1 MNTPTALATAVTGTT
16 TGRVSSALVA
26 GTLAIPPSFPVALAE
41 DKLQAVQS
49 RVATFNFAQM
59 ATGELVQLGQGPTV
73 ALNQMLDQV
82 LARIN
87 KQENPQVFKL
97 VDTLSQE
104 LAKEK
109 IAELSEQILDAK
121 PSLWHRVMGI
131 FSKTALQK
139 GLDNAYEELGRV
151 TRAKSQNLSTFVQK
165 LEHDL
170 QKEMQKLTDELRQI
184 EQVKE
189 NYRLLLNDFA
199 AEVLFLNNAL
209 SKAQAEM
216 PALLAAVENDV
227 VAQQDL
233 QDRVQALE
241 SVALSREA
249 MLTRLPAEQMVIRQ
263 VQNAGVSTIQ
273 ELTVTMGD
281 RFGSIRMTLVAL
293 HGANM
298 VRNVQRLGQANANL
312 DSQLQAARGSLMKN
326 VVATAANAPGNNR
339 LEQANNLKQVVENT
353 KELQAIVDASRIENA
368 RKFAESRQTMEDTRK
383 DMLELGKVIQ
393 PGRAMT
399 F

>member
-1 MNTPTALATAVTGTT
+1 MNTPTALNATMIGTT
-16 TGRVSSALVA
+16 TGRTSSALVA
-26 GTLAIPPSFPVALAE
+26 GSLVVPPSFPVALPE
-41 DKLQAVQS
+41 DKITAIES
-49 RVATFNFAQM
+49 RVATFNFSQTP
-59 ATGELVQLGQGPTV
+59 TGELVLLGQGPTV

-104 LAKEK
+104 IAKEK
-109 IAELSEQILDAK
+109 IGELSEQILNAK
-121 PSLWHRVMGI
+121 PSFLNRVLGI
-131 FSKTALQK
+131 FSKSALQK
-139 GLDNAYEELGRV
+139 GLDDAYEELGRV
-151 TRAKSQNLSTFVQK
+151 TRSKSQNLSTVVQK
-165 LEHDL
+165 LESDL
-170 QKEMQKLTDELRQI
+170 AKEMQKLTEELRQI
-184 EQVKE
+184 EQVKD

-199 AEVLFLNNAL
+199 CEVLFLNNVL
-209 SKAQAEM
+209 SKAQAEL

-263 VQNAGVSTIQ
+263 VQNAGISTLQ

-312 DSQLQAARGSLMKN
+312 DNQLQAARATLMKT
-326 VVATAANAPGNNR
+326 VVSTAANAPGNNR
-339 LEQANNLKQVVENT
+339 LDQANNLKMVVENS
-353 KELQAIVDASRIENA
+353 KELQSIVDSARVENA
-368 RKFAESRQTMEDTRK
+368 RKFAEARQTMEATRK
-383 DMLELGKVIQ
+383 DMLDLGKVIQ
-393 PGRAMT
+393 PGQALK